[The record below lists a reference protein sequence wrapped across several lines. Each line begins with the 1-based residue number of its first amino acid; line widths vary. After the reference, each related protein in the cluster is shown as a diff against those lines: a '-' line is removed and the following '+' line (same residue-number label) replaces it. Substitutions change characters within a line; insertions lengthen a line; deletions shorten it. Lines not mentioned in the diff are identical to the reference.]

1 LQQTQSSEK
10 IIQKTDKRAANFSKY
25 EEQLLISLV
34 EKYKNII
41 ESKKSNVVTWKDK
54 EKAWL
59 KIECEFNSKN
69 NDNTFRS
76 AKHLKEKYNNLKKNT
91 KKKFAIEKMNISKT
105 GGGSYTPILVTD
117 VDLTIK
123 EILGPQVSG
132 LQNSY
137 DCDSQVMS
145 KYLFKIIFTYFSL
158 YLLFFNNMFA
168 VIDESL
174 ETNCVNN
181 PSISVSTSFDHDVFE
196 KVIDKQG
203 LF

>member
-1 LQQTQSSEK
+1 MLLQQSPEKGTQKPE
-10 IIQKTDKRAANFSKY
+10 KRAANFSKY

-34 EKYKNII
+34 EKYKTII
-41 ESKKSNVVTWKDK
+41 ESKKSNSVTWKDK

-59 KIECEFNSKN
+59 KIESEFNSKN

-76 AKHLKEKYNNLKKNT
+76 VKHLKEKYNNLKKNT

-105 GGGSYTPILVTD
+105 GGGSYTPIAVTD

-123 EILGPQVSG
+123 EILGPQISG

-145 KYLFKIIFTYFSL
+145 KYFKIIFKYFSL
-158 YLLFFNNMFA
+158 YVLFFNNLLLCS
-168 VIDESL
+168 DR
-174 ETNCVNN
+174 
-181 PSISVSTSFDHDVFE
+181 
-196 KVIDKQG
+196 
-203 LF
+203 